1 LVNKKIKKKKNW
13 VNSVSRFQTARAVL
27 FGGQN
32 RDSRVASKSSQCPF
46 HESTTHV
53 ALWQLMWRIWLF
65 FFPLSLLLDFHAGI
79 KKIKS
84 APKVCCTLDFISIL
98 YITIFKI

>member
-1 LVNKKIKKKKNW
+1 M
-13 VNSVSRFQTARAVL
+13 AA
-27 FGGQN
+27 
-32 RDSRVASKSSQCPF
+32 DVA
-46 HESTTHV
+46 HM
-53 ALWQLMWRIWLF
+53 AF
-65 FFPLSLLLDFHAGI
+65 FFLPRSLLLDFHAGI